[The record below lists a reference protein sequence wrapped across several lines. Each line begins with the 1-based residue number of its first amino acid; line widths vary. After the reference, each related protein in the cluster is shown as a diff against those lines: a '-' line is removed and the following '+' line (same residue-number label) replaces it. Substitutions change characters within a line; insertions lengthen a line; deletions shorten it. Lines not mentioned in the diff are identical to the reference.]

1 MSHYPGNLTNI
12 TINGVKDGLFPE
24 YIEKILTF
32 NLTYP
37 TPRDKLFYGFWKNA
51 MNLRYEGYFE
61 KPSIVPKYGEKNFI
75 DFYTNFHGKIA
86 IYKNAYAC
94 GSGEF
99 VINEYVIRP
108 PFDSAPPFCRWYTA
122 GPLVYSCDKAC
133 VFGHY
138 YLGNYGHFIGDYM
151 TPLMLLPQD
160 YLKDCL
166 VIVNARSRF
175 FAQELLNAVGISKF
189 IFVTDYQWV
198 FAKRLAVAIEGRPHY
213 MHFGLPL
220 QWLVDKLIDYYDLQD
235 IVPNRYVI
243 SNRPKSR
250 LGFRHIKNMP
260 EIIKAI
266 KLNIPDFKFELFQDH
281 LGSVAQYAREYSDI
295 KFLFAPAGS
304 NIHKAIFMKPGTVI
318 VQAACDMFDL
328 AAFITPLS
336 LGVATTVVMNPFN
349 HFAHKYE
356 CDVPTAVEAIKASL
370 FFLENKRWPDPIPN
384 VTFIDYDLE
393 FMRRKK

>member
-1 MSHYPGNLTNI
+1 MEEETKLPTQDIIPIVIILVWQAIYFTLFISQHEKILFDQHYTQITKYKYPFAIEMSHYPGNLTNI

-151 TPLMLLPQD
+151 TPVSYTHLTLP
-160 YLKDCL
+160 
-166 VIVNARSRF
+166 
-175 FAQELLNAVGISKF
+175 
-189 IFVTDYQWV
+189 
-198 FAKRLAVAIEGRPHY
+198 
-213 MHFGLPL
+213 
-220 QWLVDKLIDYYDLQD
+220 
-235 IVPNRYVI
+235 
-243 SNRPKSR
+243 
-250 LGFRHIKNMP
+250 
-260 EIIKAI
+260 
-266 KLNIPDFKFELFQDH
+266 
-281 LGSVAQYAREYSDI
+281 
-295 KFLFAPAGS
+295 
-304 NIHKAIFMKPGTVI
+304 
-318 VQAACDMFDL
+318 
-328 AAFITPLS
+328 
-336 LGVATTVVMNPFN
+336 TTERV
-349 HFAHKYE
+349 
-356 CDVPTAVEAIKASL
+356 
-370 FFLENKRWPDPIPN
+370 
-384 VTFIDYDLE
+384 
-393 FMRRKK
+393 